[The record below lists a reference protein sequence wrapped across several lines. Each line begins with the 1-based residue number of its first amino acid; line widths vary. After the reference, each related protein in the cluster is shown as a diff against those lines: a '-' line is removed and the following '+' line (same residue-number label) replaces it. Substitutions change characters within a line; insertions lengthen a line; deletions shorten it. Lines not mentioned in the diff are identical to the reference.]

1 MLLQRLGRV
10 SLTLDLTGSLF
21 YYNWSVICP
30 HTKMRVLVNSTLLF
44 FTVTLLPIAQGLTF
58 NSCSVII
65 GPFAQPNKYISLRAR
80 RYFWRQSFLVLV
92 LLAAFLCSSLE
103 FRCWN
108 PFPVSWETGSSH
120 PELEEM
126 VDEREWDFVLR
137 TVSSV
142 CILLLLRDFLC
153 HTYIPLDPPLCRFYP
168 LRWSPGSSGK
178 IPKFYLT
185 PASCWKCPP
194 ALSRYT

>member
-126 VDEREWDFVLR
+126 VDEREQDL
-137 TVSSV
+137 SSGLCLLFAFSCFLEIFCV
-142 CILLLLRDFLC
+142 IPIFPWILLCVDSTPWDGHLAPVGR
-153 HTYIPLDPPLCRFYP
+153 
-168 LRWSPGSSGK
+168 SPS
-178 IPKFYLT
+178 FT
-185 PASCWKCPP
+185 
-194 ALSRYT
+194 